1 VRLHR
6 RPSAAA
12 AAYAAAPVA
21 AGSTPWREAA
31 YCVVDLELSGL
42 DPKRHEI
49 LSWAAVCIDGGRVTC
64 RTAAEGLVHPRR
76 DVPPESVCIHGLR
89 APDLAT
95 APSLAEA
102 TDALLA
108 AMTGRVLIAHASWV
122 EESFLGPALRA
133 RGVRL
138 RRPVLDTCALGR
150 LWLCGT
156 DGSAPPA
163 VSLGMLAAR
172 LGLPE
177 HRPHRAS
184 GDALTTAQVF
194 VALATL
200 LEEAGPETVG
210 TLALAPERLAV
221 GALCDGPT
229 HA

>member
-1 VRLHR
+1 VRLQ
-6 RPSAAA
+6 RPASEAA
-12 AAYAAAPVA
+12 AAYASARVA
-21 AGSTPWREAA
+21 RASTPWREAA

-49 LSWAAVCIDGGRVTC
+49 LSWAAVCVDEGRVTC
-64 RTAAEGLVHPRR
+64 RTAAEGLVHPTQA
-76 DVPPESVCIHGLR
+76 VPPESVCIHGLR
-89 APDLAT
+89 EPDLAA

-102 TDALLA
+102 TDALLDA
-108 AMTGRVLIAHASWV
+108 ATGRVLVAHASWV
-122 EESFLGPALRA
+122 EESFLRPALRA

-150 LWLCGT
+150 LWLSQV

-163 VSLGMLAAR
+163 VPLGVLADR

-194 VALATL
+194 VALASL
-200 LEEAGPETVG
+200 LEEAGPETVRS
-210 TLALAPERLAV
+210 LAAARERLQV
-221 GALCDGPT
+221 TALC
-229 HA
+229 